1 MRLNLMFEVD
11 SDDSLLQISESEE
24 DLDFLEKEAEVQT
37 NRRKSFLDS
46 ISMKSLS
53 LRKKKTMRIQAAKDD

>member
-1 MRLNLMFEVD
+1 MFEVD
-11 SDDSLLQISESEE
+11 SDDSLLQISESED

-37 NRRKSFLDS
+37 NRRKSFLDTL
-46 ISMKSLS
+46 SMKSLS